1 MCGRFNV
8 IDNPGLQQL
17 LKDLGIDLNL
27 PPAINVAPTESVP
40 LVRNVTGKGAL
51 DSARWWLTPSWAP
64 AVDQKYAMFN
74 ARSETLSRSRAF
86 STPFKRQRGLVPM
99 SSFIEWRKEG
109 EGRQPYQFT
118 PDSGALAVAAL
129 WDIWEKGGQS
139 LLSCTL
145 VTTQA
150 ATALEPW
157 HSRMPVMLQRE
168 EIPRWLD
175 NSAVIVDGDPVF
187 APILKQPLHVQP
199 LDRAISRSTNKSP
212 SLLGG
217 VGDSTVLAPG

>member
-27 PPAINVAPTESVP
+27 PPAINVAPTESVR
-40 LVRNVTGKGAL
+40 LVRNV
-51 DSARWWLTPSWAP
+51 
-64 AVDQKYAMFN
+64 
-74 ARSETLSRSRAF
+74 
-86 STPFKRQRGLVPM
+86 

-109 EGRQPYQFT
+109 EGKQPYQFT

-139 LLSCTL
+139 LRSCTL

-217 VGDSTVLAPG
+217 LGDRTVLAPGCSTLLDGHADRFGTVAKPDSHRYSLTT